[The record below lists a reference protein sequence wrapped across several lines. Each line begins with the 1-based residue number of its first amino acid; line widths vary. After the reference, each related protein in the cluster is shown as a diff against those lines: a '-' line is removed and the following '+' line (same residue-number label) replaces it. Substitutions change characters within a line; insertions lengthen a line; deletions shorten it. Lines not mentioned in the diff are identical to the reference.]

1 MKTKIVFGA
10 AVAAFVSAAALPV
23 AITSAF
29 ALDYQPAK
37 IAQLQ
42 GLDKITA
49 RISTFEVP
57 VGQAVKFGTLSIRVD
72 ACYRT
77 PPEERPESASFLE
90 ITDLRDS
97 VDNNVANN
105 ADSSTGGDVDG
116 VDDELFSGWMFAS
129 SPGLSALEHPVYD
142 VWVKECLNSGD
153 APPSDG
159 SEQGQAA
166 PAE

>member
-10 AVAAFVSAAALPV
+10 AVAAVASVAAL
-23 AITSAF
+23 TSAF
-29 ALDYQPAK
+29 ALDYRPAQ

-57 VGQAVKFGTLSIRVD
+57 VGQTAKFGTLTIRVD

-77 PPEERPESASFLE
+77 PPEERPESAGFLE
-90 ITDLRDS
+90 ISDQREDAQNT
-97 VDNNVANN
+97 VA
-105 ADSSTGGDVDG
+105 
-116 VDDELFSGWMFAS
+116 ELFSGWMFAS
-129 SPGLSALEHPVYD
+129 TPGLSGLEHPVYD
-142 VWVKECLNSGD
+142 VWVKECIDPNDQGSG
-153 APPSDG
+153 AV
-159 SEQGQAA
+159 EQGQPA

>member
-10 AVAAFVSAAALPV
+10 AVGAVVSVAAMS
-23 AITSAF
+23 SAF
-29 ALDYQPAK
+29 ALDYRPAE

-57 VGQAVKFGTLSIRVD
+57 VGQMAKFGTLSIRVD

-90 ITDLRDS
+90 ISDQREDASGT
-97 VDNNVANN
+97 VDQ
-105 ADSSTGGDVDG
+105 
-116 VDDELFSGWMFAS
+116 LFSGWMFAS
-129 SPGLSALEHPVYD
+129 TPGLSALEHPVYD
-142 VWVKECLNSGD
+142 VWVKECIDAGD
-153 APPSDG
+153 QGAG
-159 SEQGQAA
+159 ASEQGQPA

>member
-10 AVAAFVSAAALPV
+10 AVGAVVSVAAM
-23 AITSAF
+23 TSAF
-29 ALDYQPAK
+29 ALDYRPAE

-57 VGQAVKFGTLSIRVD
+57 VGQMAKFGTLSIRVD

-90 ITDLRDS
+90 ISDQREDASGT
-97 VDNNVANN
+97 VDQ
-105 ADSSTGGDVDG
+105 
-116 VDDELFSGWMFAS
+116 LFSGWMFAS
-129 SPGLSALEHPVYD
+129 TPGLSALEHPVYD
-142 VWVKECLNSGD
+142 VWVKECIDAGD
-153 APPSDG
+153 QGIGAT
-159 SEQGQAA
+159 EQGQPA
-166 PAE
+166 PAQ

>member
-10 AVAAFVSAAALPV
+10 AVAAVVSVAAV
-23 AITSAF
+23 TSAF
-29 ALDYQPAK
+29 ALDYRPAE

-57 VGQAVKFGTLSIRVD
+57 VGQTAKFGTLTIRVD

-77 PPEERPESASFLE
+77 PPEERPESAGFLE
-90 ITDLRDS
+90 ISDQREDAENT
-97 VDNNVANN
+97 VA
-105 ADSSTGGDVDG
+105 
-116 VDDELFSGWMFAS
+116 ELFSGWMFAS
-129 SPGLSALEHPVYD
+129 TPGLSGLEHPVYD
-142 VWVKECLNSGD
+142 VWVKECIDPND
-153 APPSDG
+153 QG
-159 SEQGQAA
+159 SRAVEQGQPA

>member
-10 AVAAFVSAAALPV
+10 AVGAVVSVAAM
-23 AITSAF
+23 TSAF
-29 ALDYQPAK
+29 ALDYRPAE

-57 VGQAVKFGTLSIRVD
+57 VGQMAKFGTLSIRVD

-90 ITDLRDS
+90 ISDQREDASGT
-97 VDNNVANN
+97 VDQ
-105 ADSSTGGDVDG
+105 
-116 VDDELFSGWMFAS
+116 LFSGWMFAS
-129 SPGLSALEHPVYD
+129 TPGLSALEHPVYD
-142 VWVKECLNSGD
+142 VWVKECIDAGD
-153 APPSDG
+153 QGAG
-159 SEQGQAA
+159 ASEQGQPA

>member
-10 AVAAFVSAAALPV
+10 AVGAVVSVAAMS
-23 AITSAF
+23 SAF
-29 ALDYQPAK
+29 ALDYRPAE

-57 VGQAVKFGTLSIRVD
+57 VGQMAKFGTLSIRVD

-90 ITDLRDS
+90 ISDQREDASGT
-97 VDNNVANN
+97 VDQ
-105 ADSSTGGDVDG
+105 
-116 VDDELFSGWMFAS
+116 LFSGWMFAS
-129 SPGLSALEHPVYD
+129 TPGLSALEHPVYD
-142 VWVKECLNSGD
+142 VGVKECIDAGD
-153 APPSDG
+153 EGTGAT
-159 SEQGQAA
+159 EQGQ
-166 PAE
+166 PATAQ

>member
-10 AVAAFVSAAALPV
+10 AVGAVVSVAAM
-23 AITSAF
+23 TSAF
-29 ALDYQPAK
+29 ALDYRPAE

-57 VGQAVKFGTLSIRVD
+57 VGQMAKFGTLSIRVD

-90 ITDLRDS
+90 ISDQREDASGT
-97 VDNNVANN
+97 VDQ
-105 ADSSTGGDVDG
+105 
-116 VDDELFSGWMFAS
+116 LFSGWMFAS
-129 SPGLSALEHPVYD
+129 TPGLSALEHPVYD
-142 VWVKECLNSGD
+142 VWVKECIDAGD
-153 APPSDG
+153 QGAG
-159 SEQGQAA
+159 ASEQGQPA
-166 PAE
+166 PAQ